1 MREVSFERLTGFFL
15 IVGFVMLVVGGF
27 AAPSGA
33 YQGSIEERLAVIDTN
48 HAQWIVS
55 KIFDGAAVAFMGAG
69 GLLLVFG
76 LSRRTWLG
84 ISGGASLGMAGIVGL
99 FYVYRLAT
107 DPGPLYDRD
116 APVPMV
122 IVLIGLTAV
131 GILAVSFHF
140 LRAGYPRWAGLTGAV
155 VGVAALGALAVILI
169 LQPGPE
175 PMFLVEL
182 VAFIGIFG
190 IGIMLARQ
198 RGQHPVPAALGA
210 SQADGVR

>member
-1 MREVSFERLTGFFL
+1 MREVSVERLAGFFL
-15 IVGFVMLVVGGF
+15 IVGFVMLVVGGL

-33 YQGSIEERLAVIDTN
+33 YQGSIEERLAVVDAN
-48 HAQWIVS
+48 HAQWILS
-55 KIFDGAAVAFMGAG
+55 KILDGAAVTFMGAG

-76 LSRRTWLG
+76 LSRRDWLG
-84 ISGGASLGMAGIVGL
+84 IIGGASLGLAGIVGL

-116 APVPMV
+116 TPVPMV
-122 IVLIGLTAV
+122 IVLVGLTAV
-131 GILAVSFHF
+131 GLLAVSLHF

-155 VGVAALGALAVILI
+155 VGVGALVGLAVILI

-182 VAFIGIFG
+182 LASLGILC
-190 IGIMLARQ
+190 IGIMLVRQ
-198 RGQHPVPAALGA
+198 RAQRPVPTALEAHG
-210 SQADGVR
+210 DGVR

>member
-1 MREVSFERLTGFFL
+1 MRELSSERLAGFFL
-15 IVGFVMLVVGGF
+15 IVGFVMLVAGGL

-33 YQGSIEERLAVIDTN
+33 YQGSIDERLAVIDAN

-76 LSRRTWLG
+76 PNRRDWLG
-84 ISGGASLGMAGIVGL
+84 TAGGASLGMAGVVGL

-116 APVPMV
+116 TPVPMV
-122 IVLIGLTAV
+122 IVLVGLTAV
-131 GILAVSFHF
+131 GLLTLSFHF

-155 VGVAALGALAVILI
+155 VGVLALVGLAVILI

-182 VAFIGIFG
+182 LAFLGILC
-190 IGIMLARQ
+190 IGIMLVRQ
-198 RGQHPVPAALGA
+198 RAPLPVKEALGA
-210 SQADGVR
+210 SQADGVG